1 MPPTPM
7 AVALATVM
15 EPVPFGVG
23 TADSGTLMASVNH
36 HEEMA
41 RAASVNGKVVVV
53 TGGARGI
60 GYSTAKTLHQLGARV
75 AIGDVDE
82 VAVKEAGTDLDVGF
96 YARLDVTDRQS
107 FTTFLDDVERELGPL
122 DVLINNAGIAPAG
135 RFVDEPDEV
144 TQRTIAINI
153 FGVILGTKLA
163 AERMVKRRRGHI
175 INIASLAALGAVPG
189 IATYT
194 ATKHAV
200 LGFTDTAR
208 LELRGTGVT
217 LSAVM
222 TTLTNTSMVD
232 GVASVPGFRNAEP
245 EDIAAGVVGLIE
257 KPKPRLAVTRAARLL
272 IDIVPRFMPLR
283 VSEALNRALRVDAI
297 FIEAADNQT
306 RRDYEDRARRS

>member
-15 EPVPFGVG
+15 EPVPFGAG

-41 RAASVNGKVVVV
+41 RATSVNGKVVVV

-60 GYSTAKTLHQLGARV
+60 GYATAKTLHQLGARV

-122 DVLINNAGIAPAG
+122 DVLINNAAIAPAG
-135 RFVDEPDEV
+135 RFLDEPDEV

-163 AERMVKRRRGHI
+163 AERMVKRRSGHI
-175 INIASLAALGAVPG
+175 INIASLAALGAAPG

-208 LELRGTGVT
+208 LELRGTGVK
-217 LSAVM
+217 LSAVLP
-222 TTLTNTSMVD
+222 TLTNTSMID
-232 GVASVPGFRNAEP
+232 GVASMSGLRNAEP

-257 KPKPRLAVTRAARLL
+257 KPKRRLAVTRTAGLL
-272 IDIVPRFMPLR
+272 IEMTHRLMPLGI
-283 VSEALNRALRVDAI
+283 SEAVIHALGADTI
-297 FIEAADNQT
+297 FVEAAHKQE
-306 RRDYEDRARRS
+306 RCDYEDRARHT

>member
-1 MPPTPM
+1 
-7 AVALATVM
+7 VAPATVI
-15 EPVPFGVG
+15 EPELFGPVG
-23 TADSGTLMASVNH
+23 PADSGAAMASVNH
-36 HEEMA
+36 HDEMA
-41 RAASVNGKVVVV
+41 RAAAVNGKVIVV

-60 GYSTAKTLHQLGARV
+60 GYATAKAVLRLGAKV

-107 FTTFLDDVERELGPL
+107 FTTFLDDVEREVGPV

-135 RFVDEPDEV
+135 RFLDEPDDV
-144 TQRTIAINI
+144 TKRTIAINV
-153 FGVILGTKLA
+153 FGVVLGTKLA
-163 AERMVKRRRGHI
+163 AERMVKRGTGHI

-222 TTLTNTSMVD
+222 PTLTNTSMID

-257 KPKPRLAVTRAARLL
+257 KPKARLAVTRAAGLL

-283 VSEALNRALRVDAI
+283 VSEALNRALRVDTI
-297 FIEAADNQT
+297 FIEAADT
-306 RRDYEDRARRS
+306 KERRDYEDRARHT

>member
-23 TADSGTLMASVNH
+23 AADSGALMASVNH

-60 GYSTAKTLHQLGARV
+60 GYATAKTLHQLGARV

-163 AERMVKRRRGHI
+163 AERMIKRRRGHI

-222 TTLTNTSMVD
+222 PTLTNTSMVD

-245 EDIAAGVVGLIE
+245 EDIAAGIVGLIE
-257 KPKPRLAVTRAARLL
+257 KPKARLVVTRAAGLL
-272 IDIVPRFMPLR
+272 IDIMPRFMPLR

-297 FIEAADNQT
+297 FVEAAGNKT
-306 RRDYEDRARRS
+306 RRDYEDRARHS

>member
-1 MPPTPM
+1 
-7 AVALATVM
+7 
-15 EPVPFGVG
+15 
-23 TADSGTLMASVNH
+23 MASVNH

-60 GYSTAKTLHQLGARV
+60 GYATAKALHDLGAKV

-107 FTTFLDDVERELGPL
+107 FTTFLDDVERELGPV

-135 RFVDEPDEV
+135 RFLDEPDDV
-144 TQRTIAINI
+144 TKRTIA
-153 FGVILGTKLA
+153 
-163 AERMVKRRRGHI
+163 

-208 LELRGTGVT
+208 LELRGTSVT

-222 TTLTNTSMVD
+222 PTLTNTSMID
-232 GVASVPGFRNAEP
+232 GVASVSGFRNAEP
-245 EDIAAGVVGLIE
+245 EDIAAAVVGLIE
-257 KPKPRLAVTRAARLL
+257 KPKPRLEVTRAAGLL

-283 VSEALNRALRVDAI
+283 VSEALNRALRVDSI
-297 FIEAADNQT
+297 FVEAADT
-306 RRDYEDRARRS
+306 KERRDYEDRARHT